1 MINKDKLVM
10 GKDCTYVMDEN
21 HVNNNVL
28 IVGGTGSGKTHY
40 VLEPMLLHTE
50 DSSVVVNINKR
61 ILFDRYA
68 PLFEQKGYKV
78 LDLNL
83 AHPEQGNIAFDFLYY
98 LKSDKDIRDFAKN
111 LIIAALGKMDAQKD
125 AYWNISAGNLLAFL
139 IRFTKDYWKN
149 PDFRHVVY
157 TMQKLSRA
165 LDILY
170 ADEEAS
176 TEEEKKSMK
185 FLETMDKYAVDKCSM
200 STANGYNTV
209 RYNAKV
215 TAMCILSTLSSA
227 IDAVFSEE
235 ILRLSAKAI
244 PMLNINCLGREKTIL
259 FITVPPLNQ
268 TTHIFSNIL
277 FAQIFKTLFEFAEDE
292 CYDGELP
299 VPVRVMFDDFACA
312 GIIPDFDKTISII
325 RQKKISATL
334 LLQDFSQLNSM
345 YSDKKAQT
353 IANNCDNWIYMGGMD
368 ETSVSKVSRLSN
380 MPFEDIYYMPINQV
394 IVIRRG
400 NPEAIITSRYD
411 IEQDEMYQN
420 MLELRDKCKLDLER
434 TALAS

>member
-1 MINKDKLVM
+1 MNNKDRLVM
-10 GKDCTYVMDEN
+10 GKDCAYAMDEN

-83 AHPEQGNIAFDFLYY
+83 AHPEQGNIAFDFLPY

-111 LIIAALGKMDAQKD
+111 LVEAALGKIEAQKD
-125 AYWNISAGNLLAFL
+125 AYWNVAAGNLLAFL

-149 PDFRHVVY
+149 PDFRHVMY
-157 TMQKLSRA
+157 TMQKLSKA
-165 LDILY
+165 LDVLF
-170 ADEEAS
+170 ADTEAS
-176 TEEEKKSMK
+176 TEEEKKSME
-185 FLETMDKYAVDKCSM
+185 FLETMDKYAAKRCSM
-200 STANGYNTV
+200 SATNGYNTA
-209 RYNAKV
+209 RYNARN
-215 TAMCILSTLSSA
+215 TSMCILSTLSSA

-235 ILRLSAKAI
+235 LLRLPAKAV
-244 PMLNINCLGREKTIL
+244 PMLDIRCLGQEKTIL

-268 TTHIFSNIL
+268 TTHVFSNIL

-299 VPVRVMFDDFACA
+299 VPVRLMFDDFACG

-353 IANNCDNWIYMGGMD
+353 IANNCDSWIYMGGMD

-380 MPFEDIYYMPINQV
+380 MAFEDVYYMPVNQV

-400 NPEAIITSRYD
+400 NPEAIITSRYE
-411 IEQDEMYQN
+411 IEQDYIYQN
-420 MLELRDKCKLDLER
+420 MLELSKKDKAGFER
-434 TALAS
+434 VAFAS